1 MSLAKLRSSVGSGVQ
16 SPPGFAGKESACRLT
31 YVVIS
36 RAWVLTGYWSEIS
49 MFSQVVLSLSQMVA
63 DFPRMKERTPK
74 TESTVFAMTVSEMA
88 FLYFSSY
95 AIPKKPVK
103 FSPHSKGRDY
113 RLPRTIK

>member
-1 MSLAKLRSSVGSGVQ
+1 MSLARLRSIVGSGVQ
-16 SPPGFAGKESACRLT
+16 SPPGFAGKESACRPT
-31 YVVIS
+31 HVVIS
-36 RAWVLTGYWSEIS
+36 RPWVLTGYWSE

-63 DFPRMKERTPK
+63 GFPQMKERTPK

-88 FLYFSSY
+88 FLNFLSY

-103 FSPHSKGRDY
+103 SSPHSKGRDY